1 MPDESAKAVHLYEAV
16 ATRLAEQ
23 ISQGQ
28 YPPGSMLPSETDLM
42 STFSISR
49 PTARAAVAE
58 LRAMGLVESQRG
70 RGSLVRQPTT
80 RTDIDQTITRRGK
93 KFTAYESQFVQA
105 EEPHTT
111 RTHITAAE
119 AELIDHEDEAAFAVY
134 RLLIDPTAG
143 LRAQHRTLIP
153 FELAAQHPQLQ
164 DIPATEPSEIY
175 ALLTAAGHTLT
186 WHEYVTAR
194 RSTPDDRSA
203 LRVTDTAWLLETH
216 RVTHSGKGGPLLL
229 ETLTASAE
237 TTRLTYRPER
247 NQATST
253 GSRT

>member
-28 YPPGSMLPSETDLM
+28 YPPGTMLPSETDLM
-42 STFSISR
+42 NTFTISR

-70 RGSLVRQPTT
+70 RGSLVRHPSP
-80 RTDIDQTITRRGK
+80 RADIDQTITRRGK
-93 KFTAYESQFVQA
+93 KFAAYEAQFTQA
-105 EEPHTT
+105 EDPHTT

-119 AELIDHEDEAAFAVY
+119 AELIGHEDEAAFAVH
-134 RLLIDPTAG
+134 RLLHDPTTG

-153 FELAAQHPQLQ
+153 FELAAAHPQLQ
-164 DIPATEPSEIY
+164 NSPATEPNEIY

-186 WHEYVTAR
+186 WHEYITAR

-203 LRVTDTAWLLETH
+203 LRITDTAWLLETH
-216 RVTHSGKGGPLLL
+216 RVTHSDKDGPQLL
-229 ETLTASAE
+229 ETLTSSAE
-237 TTRLTYRPER
+237 TTRLTYLVSAER
-247 NQATST
+247 SN
-253 GSRT
+253 G

>member
-23 ISQGQ
+23 ISQGR

-42 STFSISR
+42 NTFSISR

-70 RGSLVRQPTT
+70 RGSLVRQPTA

-93 KFTAYESQFVQA
+93 KFTAYEAQFVQA
-105 EEPHTT
+105 EEPHIT

-119 AELIDHEDEAAFAVY
+119 AELIGHEDEAAFAVH
-134 RLLIDPTAG
+134 RLLHDPATG

-153 FELAAQHPQLQ
+153 FQLAAQHDQLQ
-164 DIPATEPSEIY
+164 EAPAREPSEIY
-175 ALLTAAGHTLT
+175 SLLAAAGHVLT
-186 WHEYVTAR
+186 WHEYITAR
-194 RSTPDDRSA
+194 RSTPDDRSV
-203 LRVTDTAWLLETH
+203 LRIADTAWLLDTH
-216 RVTHSGKGGPLLL
+216 RVTQSDSAGPLLL
-229 ETLTASAE
+229 EALTASAE
-237 TTRLTYRPER
+237 TTRLTYRVGPR
-247 NQATST
+247 QMSST
-253 GSRT
+253 QR